1 MRYEER
7 IIMSK
12 IIDRKVVLITRH
24 TRLQELIQQYQTL
37 AQAKF
42 YIEHLGA
49 DFSDYLLEN
58 EAYAKSLRMIVE
70 ILQDFGRFQLV
81 DRNLVPNYHFN
92 PEDIVVILGQDGLVA
107 NTLKY
112 LQGQPVIAVNPEP
125 TRWDGLLLPFTAR
138 EIKAILNEVIKNK
151 RTCKSI
157 SIAQANLSN
166 GQVLRAVND
175 FFIGPKTHISALYE
189 IEVDGGSELQSSS
202 GIIVAT
208 GLGST
213 AWIKSIITGS
223 MAIAKANDPTMEWK
237 YKPMPW
243 DSEQLLF
250 AVREPFPSRSSQAER
265 VYGMVSKQ
273 QPLKIR
279 SRMAEHGVIFS
290 DGMQNDFLAFNAGVE
305 VVISLSSDQGQLI
318 I

>member
-1 MRYEER
+1 MEEA
-7 IIMSK
+7 IMSMK
-12 IIDRKVVLITRH
+12 IERKVVLITRH
-24 TRLQELIQQYQTL
+24 TRLQELIQRYQTL

-58 EAYAKSLRMIVE
+58 EAYAKSLSMIVE
-70 ILQDFGRFQLV
+70 VLQDFGRFQLI
-81 DRNLVPNYHFN
+81 DRELVPNYHFN
-92 PEDIVVILGQDGLVA
+92 PEDIIIILGQDGLVA

-125 TRWDGLLLPFTAR
+125 SRWDGLLLPFTAR
-138 EIKAILNEVIKNK
+138 EVKAILSEVIKNK

-157 SIAQANLSN
+157 TIAQANLSD

-175 FFIGPKTHISALYE
+175 FFIGPKTHASALYE
-189 IEVDGGSELQSSS
+189 IEVEGASELQSSS
-202 GIIVAT
+202 GVIVST

-223 MAIAKANDPTMEWK
+223 MAIAKANDPTIEWK
-237 YKPMPW
+237 YTPMPW
-243 DSEQLLF
+243 DSQQLIF

-265 VYGMVSKQ
+265 VYGKVSHQ

-305 VVISLSSDQGQLI
+305 AVISLATDQGQLI

>member
-1 MRYEER
+1 MIE
-7 IIMSK
+7 
-12 IIDRKVVLITRH
+12 RKVVLITRH
-24 TRLQELIQQYQTL
+24 TRLQELIQRYQTL
-37 AQAKF
+37 SQAKF

-70 ILQDFGRFQLV
+70 VLQEFGRFQLI
-81 DRNLVPNYHFN
+81 DRELVPNYHFN
-92 PEDIVVILGQDGLVA
+92 QEDIIIILGQDGLVA

-125 TRWDGLLLPFTAR
+125 SRWDGLLLPFTAR
-138 EIKAILNEVIKNK
+138 EVKAILTEVIKNK

-157 SIAQANLSN
+157 TIAQANLSD

-189 IEVDGGSELQSSS
+189 IEVEGASEMQSSS
-202 GIIVAT
+202 GIIVST

-223 MAIAKANDPTMEWK
+223 MAIAKANDPEVDWE

-243 DSEQLLF
+243 DSQQLLF
-250 AVREPFPSRSSQAER
+250 AVREPFPSRSSQAEL
-265 VYGMVSKQ
+265 VYGKVSHQ
-273 QPLKIR
+273 QPLKVR

-290 DGMQNDFLAFNAGVE
+290 DGMQNDFLAFNAGIE
-305 VVISLSSDQGQLI
+305 VVISLASDQGQLI

>member
-1 MRYEER
+1 M
-7 IIMSK
+7 
-12 IIDRKVVLITRH
+12 V
-24 TRLQELIQQYQTL
+24 ELIQRYQTL

-58 EAYAKSLRMIVE
+58 EAYAQSLRQVVE
-70 ILQDFGRFQLV
+70 VLQNFGRFQLV
-81 DRNLVPNYHFN
+81 DRNLVPNYQFN
-92 PEDIVVILGQDGLVA
+92 REDIVMILGQDGLVA

-125 TRWDGLLLPFTAR
+125 SRWDGLLLPFVAS
-138 EIKAILNEVIKNK
+138 EVKAILVDIINNK
-151 RTCKSI
+151 RTYKTI
-157 SIAQANLSN
+157 SIAQAILSD

-175 FFIGPKTHISALYE
+175 FFIGPKTHTSALYE
-189 IEVDGGSELQSSS
+189 IELDGCSELQSSS
-202 GIIVAT
+202 GVIVST

-223 MAIAKANDPTMEWK
+223 MAIAKANDQVENWK
-237 YKPMPW
+237 YRPMAW
-243 DSEQLLF
+243 DSKQLLF
-250 AVREPFPSRSSQAER
+250 AVREPFPSRSSQVTI
-265 VYGMVSKQ
+265 VYGEIGLQ

-279 SRMAEHGVIFS
+279 SRMAENGVIFS
-290 DGMQNDFLAFNAGVE
+290 DGMYYDSLAFNAGIE
-305 VVISLSSDQGQLI
+305 TSISLAADQGQLI